1 MTFFLEMNMM
11 SKIAKVSLFAALGI
25 SASVAFAQTAQTA
38 DNDGYLFDTRGKVV
52 RSGFDLCWHTDR
64 WTPAMAIEECDPD
77 LVKKPAAAAPKAA
90 PAPVAAPA
98 AAPRP
103 VAEKV
108 TLAADA
114 LFDFDKS
121 NLRPEGMAKLDEL
134 AAKSKE
140 LNIEVILAV
149 GHADRL
155 GKAAYNQALSERRA
169 AAVKNY
175 LVSKGI
181 DANRIDAAGKGSSQ
195 PVTKTGECVGN
206 KKTAKLA
213 ACLQPDRRVNIE
225 VIGSK

>member
-1 MTFFLEMNMM
+1 MAKKNHQ
-11 SKIAKVSLFAALGI
+11 IALLAALGI
-25 SASVAFAQTAQTA
+25 FASTAFAQAP
-38 DNDGYLFDTRGKVV
+38 DNDGYMFDERGVV
-52 RSGFDLCWHTDR
+52 ARSGHDLCWRTDR

-77 LVKKPAAAAPKAA
+77 LVKKPEA
-90 PAPVAAPA
+90 PAPATRAVVPAPA
-98 AAPRP
+98 PKP

-114 LFDFDKS
+114 LFDFDKAV
-121 NLRPEGMAKLDEL
+121 LRAEGKAKLDEL

-140 LNIEVILAV
+140 LDIEVILAV

-155 GKAAYNQALSERRA
+155 GRAAYNQKLSERRA
-169 AAVKNY
+169 DAVKQY

-195 PVTKTGECVGN
+195 PATKAGECVGT
-206 KKTAKLA
+206 KRTKALVD
-213 ACLQPDRRVNIE
+213 CLQPDRRVSIE

>member
-1 MTFFLEMNMM
+1 MTTKF
-11 SKIAKVSLFAALGI
+11 SKLALIAALGLC
-25 SASVAFAQTAQTA
+25 SSLSMADTANEGYMADVRGVVA
-38 DNDGYLFDTRGKVV
+38 
-52 RSGFDLCWHTDR
+52 RSGFDLCWRTSS
-64 WTPAMAIEECDPD
+64 WTPALAIAECDPD
-77 LVKKPAAAAPKAA
+77 LVKKAEPVTEAP
-90 PAPVAAPA
+90 PAAPA
-98 AAPRP
+98 AAVAAPKP

-114 LFDFDKS
+114 LFDFDKAT
-121 NLRPEGMAKLDEL
+121 LRDEGKTKLDEL

-155 GKAAYNQALSERRA
+155 GKAAYNQKLSERRA
-169 AAVKNY
+169 AAVKDY

-181 DANRIDAAGKGSSQ
+181 EANRIDTAGKGSTQ
-195 PVTKTGECVGN
+195 PITKPGECKGN
-206 KKTAKLA
+206 HKTKALV